1 MNIAAQC
8 RAHWCVFEDSSMAHT
23 CTRLGN
29 LASARLLHGTRGTV
43 REPPSHPCAWRYS
56 GCSGSGTARAIGVRL
71 PCEDRA
77 AARARL
83 SGRRPHDRP
92 LLRRSCGQ
100 VAVAAASAAV
110 PRIDD
115 CTGRSARWRSVRRTA
130 AAARWV
136 RSKFPTTRLS
146 RGAATGAPQP
156 RCENL
161 DFRSFGADPTV
172 QKRGHS
178 PPNGTRDGRRYEKAT
193 LRRLSTSPRLSADDA
208 EATRR
213 YPPGSIGSAFQVY
226 IRTPEWAARALSAR
240 SKVWWPAW
248 FRIRDMWGDVAP
260 DTITFE

>member
-1 MNIAAQC
+1 MRRSSSCTSAAFQ
-8 RAHWCVFEDSSMAHT
+8 A
-23 CTRLGN
+23 
-29 LASARLLHGTRGTV
+29 
-43 REPPSHPCAWRYS
+43 
-56 GCSGSGTARAIGVRL
+56 
-71 PCEDRA
+71 
-77 AARARL
+77 
-83 SGRRPHDRP
+83 RPHDRP

-161 DFRSFGADPTV
+161 DFRSFGADPTA

-178 PPNGTRDGRRYEKAT
+178 PPNGTRDGRRYERAT
-193 LRRLSTSPRLSADDA
+193 LRRLSTSPDSRLTMRKRRDGIRPVLSGRLSRSTFARRNGPLARCPHDRRCGGQLGFGYGICGVTSPP
-208 EATRR
+208 TR
-213 YPPGSIGSAFQVY
+213 S
-226 IRTPEWAARALSAR
+226 R
-240 SKVWWPAW
+240 S
-248 FRIRDMWGDVAP
+248 R
-260 DTITFE
+260 